1 MYSYQFNPVSHFRNL
16 AGLGLELAWAGIGIP
31 DYQLGSS
38 TIISCVLLNKSCG
51 ICYIS
56 TTLPCWSGVEGV
68 QELYPA
74 SALVRSW
81 WQRRWPNKIIFWSL
95 SKKFKNLYHD
105 TSDCFWQFIGQS
117 RKLFFYLDVLKK
129 WAKKQNLL
137 WKKIDEIS
145 NVRWGSAEKATKDL
159 SINSLQ
165 TIVQSG
171 LEAPSCI
178 LLCGSLDDIALK
190 ESSPLQSTLTPVN
203 CGF

>member
-1 MYSYQFNPVSHFRNL
+1 MLHFIESATLFYLLGQLIFEELLKWSLFDIAMATAAGSWSVLLPVQSSFAL
-16 AGLGLELAWAGIGIP
+16 QKLGRTRPWAGIGIP

-117 RKLFFYLDVLKK
+117 RKLFFYLDV
-129 WAKKQNLL
+129 
-137 WKKIDEIS
+137 
-145 NVRWGSAEKATKDL
+145 
-159 SINSLQ
+159 
-165 TIVQSG
+165 
-171 LEAPSCI
+171 
-178 LLCGSLDDIALK
+178 
-190 ESSPLQSTLTPVN
+190 
-203 CGF
+203 F

>member
-1 MYSYQFNPVSHFRNL
+1 MYSFQFNPVSHFRNL
-16 AGLGLELAWAGIGIP
+16 AGLGLELAWAKGIP
-31 DYQLGSS
+31 NYMIGSS
-38 TIISCVLLNKSCG
+38 TIISCVLLYKSCG

-68 QELYPA
+68 QELDPA

-81 WQRRWPNKIIFWSL
+81 WQRRWPNKIILSL

-145 NVRWGSAEKATKDL
+145 NVRWGPAEKATKYL
-159 SINSLQ
+159 SVNSLQ

-171 LEAPSCI
+171 LETPSCI
-178 LLCGSLDDIALK
+178 LSCGSLDDIALK
-190 ESSPLQSTLTPVN
+190 ESCPLQSTLTPVN